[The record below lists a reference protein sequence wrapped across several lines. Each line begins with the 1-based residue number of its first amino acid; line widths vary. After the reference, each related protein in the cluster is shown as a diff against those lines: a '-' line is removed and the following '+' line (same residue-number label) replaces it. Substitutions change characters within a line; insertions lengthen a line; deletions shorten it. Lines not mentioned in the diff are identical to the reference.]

1 MFLILIYLVSLLDPV
16 RSTCEAPAQDITYM
30 VNYYDE
36 HDQEA
41 LLHESGRDYVIVGAE
56 NRRRY
61 PARRR
66 YQAVPNTRKIT
77 RSEEEKPIETII
89 C

>member
-1 MFLILIYLVSLLDPV
+1 
-16 RSTCEAPAQDITYM
+16 M

-61 PARRR
+61 PARTR

-77 RSEEEKPIETII
+77 RSEEKKPVETIT